1 VTDKALEVANE
12 IIAEVHRQMT
22 SEGVHLTRLA
32 TKVVAIVDKHDEA
45 TPLTDYQEIVR
56 LRTKLGE
63 YMREVEAWRVVMPQ
77 YEFRDEG
84 IHRKPETLPP
94 SERGPVN

>member
-1 VTDKALEVANE
+1 
-12 IIAEVHRQMT
+12 M
-22 SEGVHLTRLA
+22 
-32 TKVVAIVDKHDEA
+32 
-45 TPLTDYQEIVR
+45 PTDYEEIVR

-63 YMREVEAWRVVMPQ
+63 YMREVEAWRSVMPQ
-77 YEFRDEG
+77 YEYRDSDGG